1 MRKNTI
7 HLRVNWG
14 DTDKAG
20 IVYYPNFFKWFDIAG
35 HQFFRDC
42 GLPPAVLEEKYNV
55 IVPLIDAQCT
65 FKNPVLYDDII
76 AVHTEVEKLTNRTIK
91 LRHVISRDE
100 TIMGEGYEI
109 RGWVKQL
116 EDGIKVVPIPDDIR
130 KILEEDKHTSDEGHR
145 VPLLNA

>member
-1 MRKNTI
+1 MRKNSI

-42 GLPPAVLEEKYNV
+42 GLPPQELEDKYNI

-65 FKNPVLYDDII
+65 FENPILYDDII
-76 AVHTEVEKLTNRTIK
+76 TIHTEVEKLSNKTIK
-91 LRHVISRDE
+91 LRHIIAREE
-100 TIMGEGYEI
+100 TVMGRGHEI
-109 RGWVKQL
+109 RGWVKQS
-116 EDGIKVVPIPDDIR
+116 EDGIKAESIPDDIR
-130 KILEEDKHTSDEGHR
+130 GILEEDKHTTDDGSR
-145 VPLLNA
+145 PMLNA

>member
-42 GLPPAVLEEKYNV
+42 GLPPGELEEKYNV

-65 FKNPVLYDDII
+65 FNNPILYDDII
-76 AVHTEVEKLTNRTIK
+76 AIHTEVDRLTNRTIK
-91 LRHVISRDE
+91 LRH
-100 TIMGEGYEI
+100 TIAREDTTMAEGHEI
-109 RGWVKQL
+109 RGWVKQNG
-116 EDGIKVVPIPDDIR
+116 EDIKTVPIPEDVR
-130 KILEEDKHTSDEGHR
+130 KILEEDKHTANEDR
-145 VPLLNA
+145 LPMLNA